1 MSFRKR
7 LYNNM
12 ISTYIMGLA
21 HYMAKEL
28 MREIG
33 NKSREFFEFVMPA
46 IDMYEEGSE
55 LVVLIDL
62 PGFSK
67 QDISLRI
74 LDNVLSIIAK
84 RQSEDNKI
92 IGTVYIR
99 QRPLHINKKVPL
111 PIKVTE
117 EDQVLGSATYI
128 DGVVTLRIPIP
139 RYNTIPIS

>member
-1 MSFRKR
+1 
-7 LYNNM
+7 
-12 ISTYIMGLA
+12 
-21 HYMAKEL
+21 MAKEL
-28 MREIG
+28 MRELG
-33 NKSREFFEFVMPA
+33 NRSREFFEFVMPA
-46 IDMYEEGSE
+46 IDMYEDGSD

>member
-1 MSFRKR
+1 
-7 LYNNM
+7 
-12 ISTYIMGLA
+12 
-21 HYMAKEL
+21 MAKEL
-28 MREIG
+28 MRELG

-46 IDMYEEGSE
+46 LDMYEDGSD
-55 LVVLIDL
+55 LVILIDL

-74 LDNVLSIIAK
+74 LDNVLSISAK
-84 RQSEDNKI
+84 RQRNESTST
-92 IGTVYIR
+92 GTVYFQ

-117 EDQVLGSATYI
+117 EDQVLGSATYV

>member
-1 MSFRKR
+1 
-7 LYNNM
+7 
-12 ISTYIMGLA
+12 MGFGQ
-21 HYMAKEL
+21 YMAKEL
-28 MREIG
+28 MRELG

-46 IDMYEEGSE
+46 LDMYEDGSD

-74 LDNVLSIIAK
+74 LDNVLSIGAK
-84 RQSEDNKI
+84 RQKNENTS
-92 IGTVYIR
+92 IGTVYFQ

-117 EDQVLGSATYI
+117 EDQVLGSATYV

>member
-1 MSFRKR
+1 
-7 LYNNM
+7 
-12 ISTYIMGLA
+12 
-21 HYMAKEL
+21 MAKEL
-28 MREIG
+28 MRELG

-46 IDMYEEGSE
+46 LDMYEEGSD

-74 LDNVLSIIAK
+74 LDNVLSISAK
-84 RQSEDNKI
+84 RQRDENSST
-92 IGTVYIR
+92 GTVYFQ
-99 QRPLHINKKVPL
+99 QRPLRINKKVPL

-128 DGVVTLRIPIP
+128 DGIVTLRIPIP

>member
-1 MSFRKR
+1 
-7 LYNNM
+7 
-12 ISTYIMGLA
+12 MGFGQ
-21 HYMAKEL
+21 YMAKEL
-28 MREIG
+28 MRELG

-46 IDMYEEGSE
+46 LDMHEDGSD

-74 LDNVLSIIAK
+74 LDNVLSINAK
-84 RQSEDNKI
+84 RQSNVNTSV
-92 IGTVYIR
+92 GTVYFQ

-117 EDQVLGSATYI
+117 EDQVLGSATYV

>member
-1 MSFRKR
+1 
-7 LYNNM
+7 
-12 ISTYIMGLA
+12 
-21 HYMAKEL
+21 MAKEL
-28 MREIG
+28 MRELG

-46 IDMYEEGSE
+46 LDMYEDGSD
-55 LVVLIDL
+55 LVILIDL

-74 LDNVLSIIAK
+74 LDNVLTISAK
-84 RQSEDNKI
+84 RQKDENTST
-92 IGTVYIR
+92 GTIYIR
-99 QRPLHINKKVPL
+99 QRPLHINKKIPL

-117 EDQVLGSATYI
+117 EDQVLGSATYV

>member
-1 MSFRKR
+1 
-7 LYNNM
+7 
-12 ISTYIMGLA
+12 MGFGQ
-21 HYMAKEL
+21 YMAKEL
-28 MREIG
+28 MRELG
-33 NKSREFFEFVMPA
+33 NRSREFFEFVMPA
-46 IDMYEEGSE
+46 LDMYEDGSD

-74 LDNVLSIIAK
+74 IDNVLSIIAK
-84 RQSEDNKI
+84 RQREEDKI
-92 IGTVYIR
+92 MGTVYIR

>member
-1 MSFRKR
+1 
-7 LYNNM
+7 
-12 ISTYIMGLA
+12 MGFGQ
-21 HYMAKEL
+21 YMAKEL
-28 MREIG
+28 MRELG
-33 NKSREFFEFVMPA
+33 NRSREFFEFVMPA
-46 IDMYEEGSE
+46 LDMYEDGSD

-84 RQSEDNKI
+84 RQREENKI
-92 IGTVYIR
+92 MGTVYIR

>member
-1 MSFRKR
+1 
-7 LYNNM
+7 
-12 ISTYIMGLA
+12 MGFGQ
-21 HYMAKEL
+21 YMAKEL
-28 MREIG
+28 MRELG

-46 IDMYEEGSE
+46 LDMYEDGSD

-74 LDNVLSIIAK
+74 LDNILSISAK
-84 RQSEDNKI
+84 RQRDEKTST
-92 IGTVYIR
+92 GTAYFQ

-117 EDQVLGSATYI
+117 EDQVLGSATYV

>member
-1 MSFRKR
+1 
-7 LYNNM
+7 
-12 ISTYIMGLA
+12 MGFGQ
-21 HYMAKEL
+21 YMAKEM
-28 MREIG
+28 MRELG
-33 NKSREFFEFVMPA
+33 NKSREFYEFVMPA
-46 IDMYEEGSE
+46 LDMYEDGSD

-74 LDNVLSIIAK
+74 LENVLSISAK
-84 RQSEDNKI
+84 RQRDEKTSA
-92 IGTVYIR
+92 GTVYFQ

-117 EDQVLGSATYI
+117 EDQVLGSATYV

-139 RYNTIPIS
+139 RYSTIPIS

>member
-1 MSFRKR
+1 
-7 LYNNM
+7 
-12 ISTYIMGLA
+12 
-21 HYMAKEL
+21 MAKEL
-28 MREIG
+28 MRELG

-46 IDMYEEGSE
+46 LDIYEDGSD
-55 LVVLIDL
+55 LVILIDL

-74 LDNVLSIIAK
+74 LDNVLSISAK
-84 RQSEDNKI
+84 RQRNKSTST
-92 IGTVYIR
+92 GTVYFQ
-99 QRPLHINKKVPL
+99 QRPLHINKKIPL

-117 EDQVLGSATYI
+117 EDQVLGSATYV

>member
-1 MSFRKR
+1 
-7 LYNNM
+7 
-12 ISTYIMGLA
+12 MGFGQ
-21 HYMAKEL
+21 YMAKEL
-28 MREIG
+28 MRELG

-46 IDMYEEGSE
+46 LDMYEDGSD
-55 LVVLIDL
+55 LVILIDL

-74 LDNVLSIIAK
+74 LDNVLSISAK
-84 RQSEDNKI
+84 RQRNKSTST
-92 IGTVYIR
+92 GTVYFQ
-99 QRPLHINKKVPL
+99 QRPLHIDKKIPL

-117 EDQVLGSATYI
+117 EDQVLGSATYV

>member
-1 MSFRKR
+1 
-7 LYNNM
+7 
-12 ISTYIMGLA
+12 MGFGQ
-21 HYMAKEL
+21 YMAKEL
-28 MREIG
+28 MRELG

-46 IDMYEEGSE
+46 LDMYEEGSD

-74 LDNVLSIIAK
+74 LDNVLSISAK
-84 RQSEDNKI
+84 RQRDENPST
-92 IGTVYIR
+92 GTVYFQ
-99 QRPLHINKKVPL
+99 QRPLRIDKKVPL

-117 EDQVLGSATYI
+117 EDQVLGSATYV
-128 DGVVTLRIPIP
+128 DGIVTLRIPIP

>member
-1 MSFRKR
+1 
-7 LYNNM
+7 
-12 ISTYIMGLA
+12 
-21 HYMAKEL
+21 MAKEL
-28 MREIG
+28 MRELG

-46 IDMYEEGSE
+46 LDMYEDGSD

-74 LDNVLSIIAK
+74 LDNVLSISAK
-84 RQSEDNKI
+84 RQRDDDTS
-92 IGTVYIR
+92 TFYFR

-117 EDQVLGSATYI
+117 EDQVLGSAAYV

>member
-1 MSFRKR
+1 
-7 LYNNM
+7 
-12 ISTYIMGLA
+12 MGFGQ
-21 HYMAKEL
+21 YMAKEL
-28 MREIG
+28 MRELG
-33 NKSREFFEFVMPA
+33 NRSREFFEFVMPA
-46 IDMYEEGSE
+46 IDMYEDGSD

-74 LDNVLSIIAK
+74 SDNVLSIIAK
-84 RQSEDNKI
+84 RKTEEDKI
-92 IGTVYIR
+92 MGTVYVR
-99 QRPLHINKKVPL
+99 QRPQHNNKKVPL

>member
-1 MSFRKR
+1 
-7 LYNNM
+7 
-12 ISTYIMGLA
+12 MGFGQ
-21 HYMAKEL
+21 YMAKEL
-28 MREIG
+28 MRELG

-46 IDMYEEGSE
+46 LDMYEDGSD

-74 LDNVLSIIAK
+74 LDDVLSISAK
-84 RQSEDNKI
+84 RQNDVNTR
-92 IGTVYIR
+92 IGTVYFQ

-117 EDQVLGSATYI
+117 EDQVLGSATYV

>member
-1 MSFRKR
+1 
-7 LYNNM
+7 
-12 ISTYIMGLA
+12 
-21 HYMAKEL
+21 MAKEL
-28 MREIG
+28 MRELG

-46 IDMYEEGSE
+46 LDMYEEGSD

-74 LDNVLSIIAK
+74 SENVLSISAK
-84 RQSEDNKI
+84 RQRDENPST
-92 IGTVYIR
+92 GTVYFQ
-99 QRPLHINKKVPL
+99 QRPLRINKKVPL

-117 EDQVLGSATYI
+117 EDQVLGSATYV
-128 DGVVTLRIPIP
+128 DGIVTLRIPIP

>member
-1 MSFRKR
+1 
-7 LYNNM
+7 
-12 ISTYIMGLA
+12 MGFGQ
-21 HYMAKEL
+21 YMAKEL
-28 MREIG
+28 MRELG

-46 IDMYEEGSE
+46 LDMYEDCSD

-74 LDNVLSIIAK
+74 LDNILSISAK
-84 RQSEDNKI
+84 RQRDEKTCT
-92 IGTVYIR
+92 GTVYFQ

-117 EDQVLGSATYI
+117 EDKVLGSATYV

>member
-1 MSFRKR
+1 
-7 LYNNM
+7 
-12 ISTYIMGLA
+12 MGFGQ
-21 HYMAKEL
+21 YMAKEL
-28 MREIG
+28 MRELG
-33 NKSREFFEFVMPA
+33 NKSREFFEFVTPA
-46 IDMYEEGSE
+46 LDMYEDGSD

-67 QDISLRI
+67 HDISLRI
-74 LDNVLSIIAK
+74 LDNVLSISAK
-84 RQSEDNKI
+84 RQNDVNTA
-92 IGTVYIR
+92 IGTVYFQ

-117 EDQVLGSATYI
+117 EDQVLGSATYV